1 MSYKTKIQEYKDT
14 IDTLEMMDSIEVYTF
29 LMKKGQDLEKDYLS
43 ESRRLPTNQVTQ
55 CQYALYV
62 DREDGRFKAYSDA
75 MIAAGYAYVLVDV
88 FNSMTEAEEKTVTV
102 ADFEAMELD
111 KKLTMNRQTGYY
123 QMIEIMLGKIR

>member
-88 FNSMTEAEEKTVTV
+88 FNSMTEDEKKTVTV

-123 QMIEIMLGKIR
+123 QMIEIMLGKL

>member
-88 FNSMTEAEEKTVTV
+88 FNSMTEDEKKTVTV

-111 KKLTMNRQTGYY
+111 KKLTMNRQTAYY
-123 QMIEIMLGKIR
+123 QMIEIMLGKIQ

>member
-62 DREDGRFKAYSDA
+62 DLEDGRFKAYSDA

-88 FNSMTEAEEKTVTV
+88 FNSMTEDEKKTVTV

-123 QMIEIMLGKIR
+123 QMIEIMLGKL

>member
-55 CQYALYV
+55 CLYALYV

-88 FNSMTEAEEKTVTV
+88 FNSMTEDEKKTVSV

-123 QMIEIMLGKIR
+123 QMIEIMLGKIQ

>member
-62 DREDGRFKAYSDA
+62 DLEDGRFKAYSDA

-88 FNSMTEAEEKTVTV
+88 FNSMTEDEKKTVTV

-123 QMIEIMLGKIR
+123 QMIEFMLGKIQ

>member
-62 DREDGRFKAYSDA
+62 DLEDGRFKAYSDA

-88 FNSMTEAEEKTVTV
+88 FNSMTEDEKKTVSV

-123 QMIEIMLGKIR
+123 QMIEIMLGKIQ

>member
-62 DREDGRFKAYSDA
+62 DLEDGRFKAYSDA

-88 FNSMTEAEEKTVTV
+88 FNSMTEDEKKTVTV
-102 ADFEAMELD
+102 ADFEAIELD

-123 QMIEIMLGKIR
+123 QMIEIMLGKIQ

>member
-88 FNSMTEAEEKTVTV
+88 FNSMTEDEKKTVTV

-123 QMIEIMLGKIR
+123 QMIEIMLGKIQ

>member
-14 IDTLEMMDSIEVYTF
+14 LDTLEMMDSIEVYTF

>member
-88 FNSMTEAEEKTVTV
+88 FNSMTEDEKKTVTV

-123 QMIEIMLGKIR
+123 LSLIHI

>member
-1 MSYKTKIQEYKDT
+1 M
-14 IDTLEMMDSIEVYTF
+14 
-29 LMKKGQDLEKDYLS
+29 
-43 ESRRLPTNQVTQ
+43 PTNQVTQ

-88 FNSMTEAEEKTVTV
+88 FNSMTEDEKKTVSV

-111 KKLTMNRQTGYY
+111 KKLTMNRHTGYY
-123 QMIEIMLGKIR
+123 QMIEIMFGKIQ

>member
-88 FNSMTEAEEKTVTV
+88 FNSMTEDEKKTVSV

-123 QMIEIMLGKIR
+123 QMIEIMLGKL

>member
-62 DREDGRFKAYSDA
+62 DLEDGRFKAYSDA

-88 FNSMTEAEEKTVTV
+88 FNSMTEAEKKTVSV

-123 QMIEIMLGKIR
+123 QMIEIMLGKIQ

>member
-88 FNSMTEAEEKTVTV
+88 FNSMTEDEKKTVSV

-123 QMIEIMLGKIR
+123 QMIEIMLGKIQ

>member
-62 DREDGRFKAYSDA
+62 DLEDGRFKAYSDA

-88 FNSMTEAEEKTVTV
+88 FNSMTEDEKKTVTV

-123 QMIEIMLGKIR
+123 QMIEIMLGKIQ

>member
-14 IDTLEMMDSIEVYTF
+14 IDTLEMLDSIEVYTF

-88 FNSMTEAEEKTVTV
+88 FNSMTEDEKKTVTV

-123 QMIEIMLGKIR
+123 QMIEIMLGKIQ

>member
-43 ESRRLPTNQVTQ
+43 ESLRLPHNKVTQ
-55 CQYALYV
+55 CMYDLYV
-62 DREDGRFKAYSDA
+62 DQEDGRFKAYSDA

-88 FNSMTEAEEKTVTV
+88 FNSMTEDEKKTVTV

-111 KKLTMNRQTGYY
+111 KKLTMNRQTGFY
-123 QMIEIMLGKIR
+123 QMIEMMLNKGK